1 MFGLGVAFQL
11 DVFLKSLGVGLL
23 CGLLY
28 SCFQGLRACGLRG
41 RIAVFLEDVLF
52 FVSAAFLT
60 FFFLLETDFGRVR
73 FFLLTGEAIGFLL
86 WELFPGQAI
95 LYLLHKCG
103 AAVRGRRRNK
113 KNHKVKT

>member
-41 RIAVFLEDVLF
+41 RAAVFLQDVLF
-52 FVSAAFLT
+52 SVSAAFLT
-60 FFFLLETDFGRVR
+60 FFFLLEADFGQIR
-73 FFLLTGEAIGFLL
+73 FFLLAGEGGGFLL
-86 WELFPGQAI
+86 WYLFPGQVI
-95 LYLLHKCG
+95 LHALHKCG
-103 AAVRGRRRNK
+103 AAIRGRRRNK
-113 KNHKVKT
+113 KTHRRK